1 MEVKNAVVGLVSILD
16 ITEERM
22 SLKTVNRNLPKSNAK
37 RKMKNKMER
46 YLRIGGTI
54 TKDVTHK

>member
-1 MEVKNAVVGLVSILD
+1 MKNAVVGLVSKLD
-16 ITEERM
+16 MTEEKVNE
-22 SLKTVNRNLPKSNAK
+22 LKDSRNLNAK
-37 RKMKNKMER
+37 RKIKNKMER